1 MPNDLPN
8 SVGSTAAGTVS
19 KMGSNKNTGF
29 FCLLLLKSFFFS
41 VLYETRDLNFWAT
54 EKKQG
59 QIWNHLKNIYKRT
72 EPVFWFLIQFAWKK
86 LLKIGYFADIPVF
99 PGVKNIFPCIK
110 KLKQN
115 LKKRLCMS
123 NYMLLRIPK
132 YSLFLF
138 LVENKGI
145 DNFELHKVPK

>member
-1 MPNDLPN
+1 MTCQILLALRQQELSPKWDQIKIQDF
-8 SVGSTAAGTVS
+8 SVCFSWKV
-19 KMGSNKNTGF
+19 
-29 FCLLLLKSFFFS
+29 FFS
-41 VLYETRDLNFWAT
+41 VFYMKLAT
-54 EKKQG
+54 LIFELQKKKQG
-59 QIWNHLKNIYKRT
+59 QIWNQLKNIIKRT